1 MAQRKHVSRHH
12 SCIIIIF
19 ASSSEL
25 DARRARRRTAPM
37 SHDIGAPPG
46 ELKVYVGKLPDDVS
60 DGVLEHILREL
71 SAANGAAAR
80 APSWRRV
87 RDPTTNAPKRFGFA
101 SFYDCES
108 ALRAMR
114 VLDGLRA
121 RAGDDALVCNANS
134 ATRAATEAY
143 LRTRDASVAAK
154 AMAEDARKVEAI
166 KRMFSERAGE
176 EEGEI
181 GGAED
186 EAEAGRV
193 ARFDERREDDDVPE
207 AAGALIVGDDDGAL
221 RAVDAVVD
229 GLPPPPPSASARP
242 EELNRGGRPRRS
254 GLGDELTPLPP
265 APRFRR
271 QEYEANERTE
281 RLFRERE
288 KALDDLVH
296 ANTRER
302 ARRMKIDKEKK
313 AERRKAL
320 KRDLA
325 SDSDD
330 DSASGRDEDVVL
342 PLWERSERARARRK
356 RFRELEMADDAADA
370 ALEIEEAARNVRVDE
385 DDDAVVVQRSIDV
398 HVNEG
403 AHTNGRSQG
412 KGVGGPAPPLASVSG
427 FQPRA
432 GEAPMK
438 MHTAFGLTGAKKSGL
453 TAALKPKQTMFS
465 NADDDDDDDDDNDRK
480 PRRGPT
486 DAKII
491 AADVASLIQRV
502 PTAEADIFAYPID
515 WNTYTSAQIH
525 RTVRKWITKK
535 TTELLGEEEPA
546 LVDFIA
552 DKLARAPAPDALVA
566 DLLPVLDA
574 ESNAFVLKLWRLVIF
589 EILKALH
596 A

>member
-1 MAQRKHVSRHH
+1 
-12 SCIIIIF
+12 
-19 ASSSEL
+19 
-25 DARRARRRTAPM
+25 M
-37 SHDIGAPPG
+37 SHDPGAPPG

-143 LRTRDASVAAK
+143 LRTQDASLAAK

-181 GGAED
+181 GGVED
-186 EAEAGRV
+186 EAEDGRV
-193 ARFDERREDDDVPE
+193 ARFDERREDDDAPE
-207 AAGALIVGDDDGAL
+207 AAGASIAGDDNGAL
-221 RAVDAVVD
+221 RAVHAVVD
-229 GLPPPPPSASARP
+229 GLPPPPPAASASASASARQ
-242 EELNRGGRPRRS
+242 EELDRGGRPRRS
-254 GLGDELTPLPP
+254 GLGDESTPLPP

-325 SDSDD
+325 IDSD

-370 ALEIEEAARNVRVDE
+370 ALEIEEAARNVSVEE
-385 DDDAVVVQRSIDV
+385 DADTVVVQRSIDV
-398 HVNEG
+398 HASEG
-403 AHTNGRSQG
+403 AHTNSRSQG
-412 KGVGGPAPPLASVSG
+412 KSVGGALPPLASVSG
-427 FQPRA
+427 FQPRT

-438 MHTAFGLTGAKKSGL
+438 MHTAFGLTGVKKSGL
-453 TAALKPKQTMFS
+453 TAALKPKQTVFS

-491 AADVASLIQRV
+491 ADDVASLIQRV

-589 EILKALH
+589 EILKAHH